1 MIRFTGAQA
10 GFVSESKNGIQSL
23 GFDTEF
29 PASYEFVDM
38 LSVSH
43 EGCSD
48 LRIPIETINIMLGFG
63 YAYFVSDPAFFLFPL
78 SIVGFWTVILA
89 SNPPLA
95 GGSRLADAELVSLGF
110 RRLLPCLLAIFVI
123 YKAAVF
129 PPIDRQTVEDLN
141 AQPGAWT
148 AVLILFG
155 VVCAIAVG
163 QAYVIWRAGKFVP
176 FLKLYFGIA
185 ACLACLSLV
194 PNQTLRIHHYILA
207 LILLPGTGLAN
218 TPSMLYQGLLV
229 GLFVAGIA
237 RWDFDSILQT
247 YDQLRRGAPSLIG
260 GIPTFIDPIISAESG
275 YVIQWQSLNSS
286 DPGDLIP
293 SWDGFSLI
301 VNDVERYRGSDT
313 SFNLTAWA
321 LGTGLDF
328 KKAYVRIAYARVS
341 DRGQTGDYT
350 RAAIAHLSNGYW
362 TAPSPGRL

>member
-1 MIRFTGAQA
+1 VFG
-10 GFVSESKNGIQSL
+10 SL
-23 GFDTEF
+23 
-29 PASYEFVDM
+29 
-38 LSVSH
+38 
-43 EGCSD
+43 
-48 LRIPIETINIMLGFG
+48 
-63 YAYFVSDPAFFLFPL
+63 
-78 SIVGFWTVILA
+78 
-89 SNPPLA
+89 
-95 GGSRLADAELVSLGF
+95 
-110 RRLLPCLLAIFVI
+110 
-123 YKAAVF
+123 
-129 PPIDRQTVEDLN
+129 PIDRLTVEDLN